1 VHVCSAD
8 IQPGQ
13 ALLFETLTKTWRA
26 KNCTL
31 NSYGVT
37 NTTYGLTPQP
47 CKDCPTGTVANRSL
61 STSAPYYVVNADGSG
76 GFMDEMSCVTKPGK
90 REPCSRHITVFHTLS
105 HVLTAAESRLH

>member
-1 VHVCSAD
+1 MLFCSTD

-37 NTTYGLTPQP
+37 NTTYGLTPAP
-47 CKDCPTGTVANRSL
+47 CRDCPTGTVATRSL

-76 GFMDEMSCVTKPGK
+76 AFMDEMSCVTKPGK
-90 REPCSRHITVFHTLS
+90 RSLHPPQCLSCQTVPHSFTLFDCG
-105 HVLTAAESRLH
+105 